1 MTETKEHNFKHHK
14 LIEYVGKNIF
24 MIENIIDNEM
34 CDKIIAEMETMDY
47 EKLSFSNTN
56 NVECYNVKNP
66 TDLSIKND
74 IIEVFIKIIETM
86 NNIRFIHSSSF
97 SFFQLRKIYGM
108 TREHADGVFGEIIPH
123 PIDNALIKTTRTITI
138 VISLNDDF
146 EGGVYHFPLQ
156 NLSIKAKKGR
166 CLIFPPFWTHTHSV
180 SSVDKHR
187 YILSSWGL
195 SDDNIVINEDNS
207 HLNNIIILN

>member
-1 MTETKEHNFKHHK
+1 MSETKEHNFEPYK

-24 MIENIIDNEM
+24 MIENIMDAEM
-34 CDKIIAEMETMDY
+34 CDKIITEMDTMEY
-47 EKLSFSNTN
+47 EKLFFTNTN
-56 NVECYNVKNP
+56 NVECYNVKNT

-74 IIEVFIKIIETM
+74 VIEIFTKIIKTM
-86 NNIRFIHSSSF
+86 NNIPFINSNSF

-108 TREHADGVFGEIIPH
+108 TREHADGTFGEIISH
-123 PIDNALIKTTRTITI
+123 PLDNALIKTTRTITM

-146 EGGVYHFPLQ
+146 EGGIYHFPLQ
-156 NLSIKAKKGR
+156 NVSIKAKKGM
-166 CLIFPPFWTHTHSV
+166 CLIFPPFWTHPHSV
-180 SSVDKHR
+180 SSVNKNR

-195 SDDNIVINEDNS
+195 SDNIVINEDNS